1 MPSKPTPP
9 TTPSQPLVSPE
20 NTPDVVFGSSVGPY
34 LKTLHPDVRASTI
47 VAMMKIIAQV
57 RQGHSKDP
65 DLLRAL
71 TEMEILVQ
79 LQFTPNSLPKPRL
92 NAYDE
97 VDP

>member
-9 TTPSQPLVSPE
+9 TSPSQPSVSPE
-20 NTPDVVFGSSVGPY
+20 NTPAVVFGSTVGPY
-34 LKTLHPDVRASTI
+34 LRTLHADVRAATT

-79 LQFTPNSLPKPRL
+79 QQFTPNILPKAL
-92 NAYDE
+92 QTAYE